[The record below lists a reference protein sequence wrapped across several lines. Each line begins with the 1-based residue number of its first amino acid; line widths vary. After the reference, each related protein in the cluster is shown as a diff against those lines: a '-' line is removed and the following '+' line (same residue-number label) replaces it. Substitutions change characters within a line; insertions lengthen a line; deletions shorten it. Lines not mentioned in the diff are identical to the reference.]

1 MLCCTVREKGGQQAS
16 FFLPV
21 SLHREME
28 NHVLIPSAQFAL
40 ILDRLAHQLIEH
52 HDFINTDLVG
62 LQPRGTRL
70 AQRLKSRLEA
80 LVPGAQINCG
90 KLDVTFFR
98 DDFRSHQKPLS
109 PSVNDMGFTVENR
122 HVVLVDD
129 VLFTGRTIRAGLD
142 ALLAHGRPL
151 SVSLAVLIDRRFSRE
166 LPIEP
171 NYIGKHVDS
180 IGAQHVKV
188 EWAEE
193 HKCDR
198 VILLNSKPS

>member
-1 MLCCTVREKGGQQAS
+1 MAS

-21 SLHREME
+21 SLRCNMQDQ
-28 NHVLIPSAQFAL
+28 VLISPAQFAL

-52 HDFINTDLVG
+52 HDFSQTDLVG

-70 AQRLKSRLEA
+70 AARLKARLEE
-80 LVPGAQINCG
+80 LLPGMNIHCG

-98 DDFRSHQKPLS
+98 DDFRTHEKPLS
-109 PSVNDMGFTVENR
+109 PNVNDMGFTVESR

-142 ALLAHGRPL
+142 ALLAHGRPQ

-188 EWAEE
+188 EWSEE
-193 HKCDR
+193 HGSDR
-198 VILLNSKPS
+198 VMLLNAKPS

>member
-1 MLCCTVREKGGQQAS
+1 MVS

-21 SLHREME
+21 SLHRIMKG
-28 NHVLIPSAQFAL
+28 HVLIPPAQFAL

-52 HDFINTDLVG
+52 HDFSMTDLVG

-70 AQRLKSRLEA
+70 AERLKRRLEE
-80 LVPGAQINCG
+80 LTGGAEVNCG

-98 DDFRSHQKPLS
+98 DDFRTHVKPLA
-109 PSVNDMGFTVENR
+109 PNVNDMGFTVEQR
-122 HVVLVDD
+122 HIVLVDD
-129 VLFTGRTIRAGLD
+129 VLFTGRTIRAGMD
-142 ALLAHGRPL
+142 ALLAHGRPQ

-180 IGAQHVKV
+180 IGEQHVKV
-188 EWAEE
+188 EWSEDHGE
-193 HKCDR
+193 DR
-198 VILLNSKPS
+198 VILLNTKPA

>member
-1 MLCCTVREKGGQQAS
+1 MVS

-21 SLHREME
+21 SLHRIMKG
-28 NHVLIPSAQFAL
+28 HVLIPPAQFAL

-52 HDFINTDLVG
+52 HDFSMTDLVG

-70 AQRLKSRLEA
+70 AERLKCRLEELA
-80 LVPGAQINCG
+80 GGVEVNCG

-98 DDFRSHQKPLS
+98 DDFRTHEKPLA
-109 PSVNDMGFTVENR
+109 PNVNDMGFTVEQR
-122 HVVLVDD
+122 HIVLVDD
-129 VLFTGRTIRAGLD
+129 VLFTGRTIRAGMD
-142 ALLAHGRPL
+142 ALLAHGRPQ

-180 IGAQHVKV
+180 IGEQHVKV
-188 EWAEE
+188 EWSEDHGE
-193 HKCDR
+193 DR
-198 VILLNSKPS
+198 VILLNSKPA

>member
-1 MLCCTVREKGGQQAS
+1 MQ
-16 FFLPV
+16 
-21 SLHREME
+21 
-28 NHVLIPSAQFAL
+28 NHVLIPPAQFAL

-52 HDFINTDLVG
+52 HDFSNTDLVG
-62 LQPRGTRL
+62 LQPRGSRL
-70 AQRLKSRLEA
+70 AERLKERLEE
-80 LVPGAQINCG
+80 LLPGTEINCG

-98 DDFRSHQKPLS
+98 DDFRTHEKPLS
-109 PSVNDMGFTVENR
+109 PNENAMDFTVEQR

-151 SVSLAVLIDRRFSRE
+151 SVALAVLIDRRFSRE

-180 IGAQHVKV
+180 IGAQHVRV
-188 EWAEE
+188 EWREE
-193 HKCDR
+193 HNADR
-198 VILLNSKPS
+198 VILLNSKPA

>member
-1 MLCCTVREKGGQQAS
+1 MAS

-21 SLHREME
+21 SLCCTMQDQ
-28 NHVLIPSAQFAL
+28 VLISPAQFAL

-52 HDFINTDLVG
+52 HDFSQTDLVG

-70 AQRLKSRLEA
+70 AARLKARLEE
-80 LVPGAQINCG
+80 LLPGMNIHCG

-98 DDFRSHQKPLS
+98 DDFRTHEKPLS
-109 PSVNDMGFTVENR
+109 PNVNDMGFTVESR

-142 ALLAHGRPL
+142 ALLAHGRPQ

-188 EWAEE
+188 EWSEE
-193 HKCDR
+193 HGADR
-198 VILLNSKPS
+198 VMLLNAKPS

>member
-1 MLCCTVREKGGQQAS
+1 MAS

-21 SLHREME
+21 SLRCNMQDQ
-28 NHVLIPSAQFAL
+28 VLIPPAQFAL

-52 HDFINTDLVG
+52 HDFSQTDLVG
-62 LQPRGTRL
+62 LQPRGSRL
-70 AQRLKSRLEA
+70 AARLKARLEE
-80 LVPGAQINCG
+80 LLPGTDIHCG

-98 DDFRSHQKPLS
+98 DDFRTHEKPLS
-109 PSVNDMGFTVENR
+109 PNVNDMGFTVESR

-142 ALLAHGRPL
+142 ALLAHGRPQ
-151 SVSLAVLIDRRFSRE
+151 SVALAVLIDRRFSRE

-188 EWAEE
+188 EWSEE
-193 HKCDR
+193 HGADR
-198 VILLNSKPS
+198 VILLNEKPS

>member
-1 MLCCTVREKGGQQAS
+1 MAS

-21 SLHREME
+21 SVSGYMQDQ
-28 NHVLIPSAQFAL
+28 VLIPPAQFAL

-52 HDFINTDLVG
+52 HDFSQTDLVG
-62 LQPRGTRL
+62 LQPRGSRL
-70 AQRLKSRLEA
+70 AARLKARLEE
-80 LVPGAQINCG
+80 LLPGTEIHCG

-98 DDFRSHQKPLS
+98 DDFRTHEKPLA
-109 PSVNDMGFTVENR
+109 PNVNDMGFTVESR

-142 ALLAHGRPL
+142 ALLAHGRPQ
-151 SVSLAVLIDRRFSRE
+151 SVALAVLIDRRFSRE

-188 EWAEE
+188 EWSEE
-193 HKCDR
+193 HGEDR
-198 VILLNSKPS
+198 VILLNAKPS

>member
-1 MLCCTVREKGGQQAS
+1 MVS

-21 SLHREME
+21 SLHRIMKG
-28 NHVLIPSAQFAL
+28 HVLIPPAQFAL

-52 HDFINTDLVG
+52 HDFSMTDLVG

-70 AQRLKSRLEA
+70 AERLKRRLEE
-80 LVPGAQINCG
+80 LTGGAEVNCG

-98 DDFRSHQKPLS
+98 DDFRTHEKPLA
-109 PSVNDMGFTVENR
+109 PNVNDMGFTVEQR
-122 HVVLVDD
+122 HIVLVDD
-129 VLFTGRTIRAGLD
+129 VLFTGRTIRAGMD
-142 ALLAHGRPL
+142 ALLAHGRPQ

-180 IGAQHVKV
+180 IGEQHVKV
-188 EWAEE
+188 EWSEDHGE
-193 HKCDR
+193 DR
-198 VILLNSKPS
+198 VILLNSKPA

>member
-1 MLCCTVREKGGQQAS
+1 MVS

-21 SLHREME
+21 SLHRIMKG
-28 NHVLIPSAQFAL
+28 HVLIPPAQFAL

-52 HDFINTDLVG
+52 HDFSMTDLVG

-70 AQRLKSRLEA
+70 AERLKRRLEE
-80 LVPGAQINCG
+80 LTGGVEVNCG

-98 DDFRSHQKPLS
+98 DDFRTHEKPLA
-109 PSVNDMGFTVENR
+109 PNVNDMGFTVEQR
-122 HVVLVDD
+122 HIVLVDD
-129 VLFTGRTIRAGLD
+129 VLFTGRTIRAGMD
-142 ALLAHGRPL
+142 ALLAHGRPQ

-180 IGAQHVKV
+180 IGEQHVKV
-188 EWAEE
+188 EWSEDHGE
-193 HKCDR
+193 DR
-198 VILLNSKPS
+198 VILLNSKPA